1 MTPAQKHN
9 HALQFH
15 RFQKSRESF
24 YAPKYYKAIKEQ
36 IETFAMRFPYDG
48 FAAVDRISSEGIIKV
63 SKALSKDAV
72 QVWGQRVRANLTQ
85 QRTKKSLVSFQ
96 VVANGGM
103 DWLKDM
109 TLKRMPIGFSQRI
122 LEIMERYFTIDI
134 INNSE
139 EITATTKEFLLNPR
153 IQQLFIEAYQRGDS
167 IDEIVR
173 MFPLQPRAR
182 LIARTESVTAANKS
196 ALIVAK
202 DTGLDLL
209 KEWLAT
215 NDARTRDHHR
225 EMNGVK
231 IPQDDYFS
239 VKNDKGQVFLMDAPG
254 DRGGT
259 DGRLRTTADVCVNCR
274 CVVIHEVIE

>member
-1 MTPAQKHN
+1 MTDQQKHN

-36 IETFAMRFPYDG
+36 IETFAMRFPYEG
-48 FAAVDRISSEGIIKV
+48 FSAVDRISSEGIIKV
-63 SKALSKDAV
+63 STALSKDAV

-85 QRTKKSLVSFQ
+85 QRVNKKSYHFVGS
-96 VVANGGM
+96 N
-103 DWLKDM
+103 DM
-109 TLKRMPIGFSQRI
+109 IELKRMPIGFSQRI
-122 LEIMERYFTIDI
+122 LEIMEQYFTIDI

-173 MFPLQPRAR
+173 MFPLQPRSR
-182 LIARTESVTAANKS
+182 LIARTETVSAANKS